1 MPPFRLLAS
10 CWCDGIRSEHG
21 RVSDERGAPRGDEA
35 EAWLPRRTL
44 RIGVTGHRPARLGS
58 ADLDSLQAEIS
69 RILAQ
74 ICSLATRSGPTEIRL
89 VSPLAEG
96 ADSIVADAALE
107 RGWALDAVLPFFR
120 EDYARDFAAGPA
132 RDGHLGRLAQADSVF
147 ELPGERSGEGGEA
160 AAYERAGRITL
171 AQSDLLL
178 AIWDSEPMR
187 GRGGA
192 AQIVAEAV
200 LQGIPV
206 IHVDPAAA
214 HPPVLLWDGLEEVD
228 LGQQTIETVA
238 RGDLGK
244 LGTLLAQLLDAPVEK
259 EEAALLARFRAGP
272 TASHRLA
279 LAYPLL
285 LAATGVRGLRRTD
298 LGWAKRGDSS
308 AAIPSCTG
316 ARTFGE
322 RLDRTVRPSFA
333 RADAAATGF
342 AQLFRSGYVTNF
354 LLAAFAVLL
363 TMLGLAL
370 PAWAKPALIV
380 LEVLTIGT
388 ILLVTRMGNRAGWHR
403 LWLDNRALAE
413 RLRCL
418 ALTAQLGA
426 LDLRGA
432 GEQAAPWVAWY
443 TRAAARDLGLPG
455 ARADREYL
463 ECVRSE
469 LRQLIRG
476 QVSYLDAEARRM
488 HRLDHRLHLTGTIL
502 FAITAL
508 ACVSLLLFKGAYE
521 LVPALDAIQRPFSIG
536 VTIASAALPAIGAA
550 IYGIRMQGDFAGIAA
565 RSEALGHDLETLAE
579 VLDADTLSFDTL
591 LRRTRRVTDL
601 LAGDL
606 ASWLRAYHAR
616 PLTLPG

>member
-1 MPPFRLLAS
+1 VN
-10 CWCDGIRSEHG
+10 DGT
-21 RVSDERGAPRGDEA
+21 GAPRGDDA
-35 EAWLPRRTL
+35 NTWLPQRTL

-58 ADLDSLQAEIS
+58 SDLDRLHAEIS
-69 RILAQ
+69 RILAE
-74 ICSLATRSGPTEIRL
+74 ICTLAALSGPTEIRL

-120 EDYARDFAAGPA
+120 DDYALDFAAGPA
-132 RDGHLGRLAQADSVF
+132 RDGHLRRLAQAAAVF

-206 IHVDPAAA
+206 IHIDPAAA
-214 HPPVLLWDGLEEVD
+214 HPPVLLWDGLEEID
-228 LGQQTIETVA
+228 LGQQTIDTVA

-244 LGTLLAQLLDAPVEK
+244 LGALLGQLLDPPVETK
-259 EEAALLARFRAGP
+259 EASMLERFRAGS
-272 TASHRLA
+272 TGWQKLA
-279 LAYPLL
+279 VAYPLL
-285 LAATGVRGLRRTD
+285 LAVTGVRRPRRTD
-298 LGWAKRGDSS
+298 LGWTKRGDAH
-308 AAIPSCTG
+308 AAIPTCTG
-316 ARTFGE
+316 TQDFAD
-322 RLDRTVRPSFA
+322 RLDRAVLPSFT
-333 RADAAATGF
+333 RADAAATRF
-342 AQLFRSGYVTNF
+342 AQIFRSGYVTNF
-354 LLAAFAVLL
+354 MLAAFAVLL

-370 PAWAKPALIV
+370 PAGAKPVLIV
-380 LEVLTIGT
+380 LEVLTIAT
-388 ILLVTRMGNRAGWHR
+388 ILVLTRMGNRAGWHR

-418 ALTAQLGA
+418 ALSAQLGD

-443 TRAAARDLGLPG
+443 TRATARILGLPSVH
-455 ARADREYL
+455 ADRAYL
-463 ECVRSE
+463 ACVRSE

-476 QVSYLDAEARRM
+476 QIAYLNAEARRM

-508 ACVSLLLFKGAYE
+508 ACVSLLIFKGASE
-521 LVPALDAIQRPFSIG
+521 LVPALHAIQHPFSIG
-536 VTIASAALPAIGAA
+536 VTIVGAALPAIGAA

-565 RSEALGHDLETLAE
+565 RGEALRHDLETLAG
-579 VLDADTLSFDTL
+579 VIDADTLSFDTL
-591 LRRTRRVTDL
+591 LRRARRVTDL

>member
-1 MPPFRLLAS
+1 MN
-10 CWCDGIRSEHG
+10 
-21 RVSDERGAPRGDEA
+21 DETGTPRGDDA
-35 EAWLPRRTL
+35 EAWLPQRTL

-58 ADLDSLQAEIS
+58 SDLDKLHVEVS
-69 RILAQ
+69 RILAE
-74 ICSLATRSGPTEIRL
+74 ICSLVSLHGPTEIRL

-120 EDYARDFAAGPA
+120 DDYAQDFAPGQA
-132 RDGHLGRLAQADSVF
+132 RDAHLRRLAQAAAVF

-206 IHVDPAAA
+206 IHVDPADK
-214 HPPVLLWDGLEEVD
+214 HPPVLLWDGLEEID
-228 LGQQTIETVA
+228 LGQQTIDTVA
-238 RGDLGK
+238 RGDVDK
-244 LGTLLAQLLDAPVEK
+244 LGALLGQLLDLPVEK
-259 EEAALLARFRAGP
+259 QEAAMLERFRSGATGWQ
-272 TASHRLA
+272 RLA

-285 LAATGVRGLRRTD
+285 LAVAGVRRLRRTD
-298 LGWAKRGDSS
+298 FGWTKPGDTG
-308 AAIPSCTG
+308 AAIPTCTG
-316 ARTFGE
+316 TQDFAD
-322 RLDRTVRPSFA
+322 RLDRAARPSFA
-333 RADAAATGF
+333 RADAAATRF

-354 LLAAFAVLL
+354 MLAAFAVLL
-363 TMLGLAL
+363 SMLGLAM
-370 PAWAKPALIV
+370 PAWAKPELIV
-380 LEVLTIGT
+380 LEVLTIAT
-388 ILLVTRMGNRAGWHR
+388 ILLVTRMGNKAGWHR

-413 RLRCL
+413 RLRCV
-418 ALTAQLGA
+418 ALSAQLGD

-432 GEQAAPWVAWY
+432 GEQAALWVAWY
-443 TRAAARDLGLPG
+443 TRASARLLGLPSI
-455 ARADREYL
+455 RADRAYL

-469 LRQLIRG
+469 LRQLIQG
-476 QVSYLDAEARRM
+476 QIAYLNAEARRM
-488 HRLDHRLHLTGTIL
+488 HLLDHRLHLTGTIL

-508 ACVSLLLFKGAYE
+508 ACVSMLIFKGAYE
-521 LVPALDAIQRPFSIG
+521 LVPALYAIQYPFSIG
-536 VTIASAALPAIGAA
+536 VTIVSAALPAIGAA

-565 RSEALGHDLETLAE
+565 RGEALRHDLETLAG
-579 VLDADTLSFDTL
+579 VIDADTLSFDTL
-591 LRRTRRVTDL
+591 LRRARRVTDL